1 MIAEIV
7 KEIRDGVPAY
17 DRPQDDKAMVLLV
30 SSVEH
35 ALRRLADGIG
45 KPQTDRT
52 TGDDWFRR
60 LGRMEFFAGRSMD
73 SVQTAIRIGTRVAWR
88 HLWAA
93 GASAG
98 VPSSTFNTLADALF
112 HYADELS
119 LAAIAG
125 HADAQA
131 RVNGTMERRRQ
142 RLLRMIISDP
152 PISPL
157 AIEEL
162 ADDVGWKMPGRVA
175 VVVLEQRAGQRLPQA
190 RSISPDV
197 LSDLDGDEPCLV
209 TAEPDR
215 ELADLRREL
224 RGRVAAV
231 GPLVPV
237 AQAAQSFDCAR
248 RALELALRGV
258 LPADGVIHCSDHL
271 PTLAIY
277 ANEFILGQLTERAFR
292 PFADLTSKQRD
303 RLSETLRAWLGARG
317 GINEVAAHLEVHPQT
332 VRYRMNQISDLLDGR
347 LDDPDERFLLDM
359 ALRAVPPDS
368 DAPDTATWE

>member
-7 KEIRDGVPAY
+7 REIRDGVPAY
-17 DRPQDDKAMVLLV
+17 DQPQDDKAMQTLV
-30 SSVEH
+30 SSVER

-52 TGDDWFRR
+52 TSDDWFRR
-60 LGRMEFFAGRSMD
+60 IGRMEFFAGRSMD

-125 HADAQA
+125 HAEAQA
-131 RVNGTMERRRQ
+131 RVSGTRERRRQ
-142 RLLRMIISDP
+142 RLLRMILSDP
-152 PISPL
+152 PIAPL

-162 ADDVGWKMPGRVA
+162 ATEVGWQVPDRVA
-175 VVVLEQRAGQRLPQA
+175 VVVLEARSGQRLPQP
-190 RSISPDV
+190 RSLSPDV
-197 LSDLDGDEPCLV
+197 LADLDGEEPCLV
-209 TAEPDR
+209 SADPDR
-215 ELADLRREL
+215 HLADLGREL

-231 GPLVPV
+231 GPLAPM

-248 RALELALRGV
+248 RALELAIRGV
-258 LPADGVIHCSDHL
+258 LPADGVVYCADHL

-277 ANEFILGQLTERAFR
+277 ANEFILSQLTERAFR
-292 PFADLTSKQRD
+292 PFADLTGRQRG

-332 VRYRMNQISDLLDGR
+332 VRYRMNQIGDLLEGR

-368 DAPDTATWE
+368 DAPNTGTWR